1 MNAFEN
7 VRCAAARY
15 HIDDIAFRQP
25 SPFTKPD
32 WDNALSPG
40 GAGLSPFHPLV
51 ILLADQMEQ
60 HNNSELT
67 GVFMKLVS
75 DEKLR
80 AQEIRER
87 AGDIKLR
94 PTNNA
99 EPPIQTINRSIS
111 GIGCPHGK
119 SKHIAEFKEQR
130 YQAFTLS
137 LCGD

>member
-32 WDNALSPG
+32 WDNVLSPV

-94 PTNNA
+94 P
-99 EPPIQTINRSIS
+99 
-111 GIGCPHGK
+111 
-119 SKHIAEFKEQR
+119 
-130 YQAFTLS
+130 YQQ
-137 LCGD
+137 C